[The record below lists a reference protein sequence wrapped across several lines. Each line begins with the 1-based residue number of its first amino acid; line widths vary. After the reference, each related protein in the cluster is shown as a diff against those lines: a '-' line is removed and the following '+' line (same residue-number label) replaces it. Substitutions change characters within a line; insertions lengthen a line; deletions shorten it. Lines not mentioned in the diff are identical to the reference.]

1 MLIDP
6 LLTSL
11 LLALCKNTFSLD
23 SFPPFYNVSSVG
35 GSTDQYEVLLGVYER
50 KHNTSPTHDMF
61 PVYKKINLVFTYGYL
76 YQTSAGMFS
85 IVQFVADIIH

>member
-50 KHNTSPTHDMF
+50 KHSTPPTHDMF
-61 PVYKKINLVFTYGYL
+61 PVYKKINLVFKGRINHL
-76 YQTSAGMFS
+76 CLDKLVEFSAKK
-85 IVQFVADIIH
+85 I